1 MTTKHF
7 ITLIIAAY
15 SIGVTHVAVCAS
27 AYISHEPLKDQLP
40 FIIIGSL
47 SGISLF
53 LLVNWLF
60 KPRANKDKTIKKRR

>member
-15 SIGVTHVAVCAS
+15 SIGISNVAVCAS
-27 AYISHEPLKDQLP
+27 SYISHEPLKDQLP
-40 FIIIGSL
+40 AIIIGSL

-60 KPRANKDKTIKKRR
+60 KPRANKDKKIKKRR